1 MLYVDVEVNGHPI
14 KAFVDSG
21 AQSTIM
27 SAACATRC
35 GLSRLI
41 DTRFAGIA
49 KGVGTS
55 KILGRIHMHTL
66 RVGEAHLPCTFTV
79 LENDDVDFLFGL
91 DMLKRHQ
98 CCIDLKRSVLVLG
111 SAGKEVAF
119 LAEKDLP
126 ARARGHHADMDVED
140 GKLSPEEQAMAGG
153 GNGGSN
159 GGKGASATGGAT
171 ATATAG
177 NTGSAAAGGSGVS
190 EAGVEQ
196 LMQLGF
202 SRQQATSG
210 LMRTGDNVDEAAAL
224 LLAEFGGP

>member
-1 MLYVDVEVNGHPI
+1 M
-14 KAFVDSG
+14 
-21 AQSTIM
+21 
-27 SAACATRC
+27 
-35 GLSRLI
+35 
-41 DTRFAGIA
+41 
-49 KGVGTS
+49 
-55 KILGRIHMHTL
+55 
-66 RVGEAHLPCTFTV
+66 
-79 LENDDVDFLFGL
+79 DFLFGL

-111 SAGKEVAF
+111 SAGKEVPF
-119 LAEKDLP
+119 LVEKDLP

-140 GKLSPEEQAMAGG
+140 GKLSPEEQAMVNGGGGGG
-153 GNGGSN
+153 GNGGN
-159 GGKGASATGGAT
+159 GGNGGASSTGGT

-177 NTGSAAAGGSGVS
+177 STGSGSGVS

>member
-140 GKLSPEEQAMAGG
+140 GKLSPEEQALINGGG
-153 GNGGSN
+153 GNGGGN
-159 GGKGASATGGAT
+159 GGASSTGGT

-177 NTGSAAAGGSGVS
+177 SASGSGGGSCVS